1 MTHHVLFQRRHAVQG
16 CVVILDK
23 CKGATSK
30 AASSQAL
37 DELMAQLHSR
47 NDDDNDASRA
57 RGKRVRAEAPKLGH
71 VGTLDPMASG
81 ALPILLGPATRLALH
96 VPVDRKRYRAL
107 LRLGVETDTGDADG
121 RQVKVDDAF
130 AGLPEG
136 FDLEPLLASL
146 RGEITQTPSVYSA
159 IKIAGRP
166 AYERARAGEQVDMP
180 SRRVQVYALEGAAV
194 DARTV
199 RLDVTCGTGTY
210 VRSIGT
216 DLAKACG
223 TCGHL
228 VELRRVASGV
238 FDVPA
243 EPGGALVVRVLS
255 LREALETFCTAV
267 EAGPAAV
274 EVEKALSTGNARALF
289 DAVEPFLALAPEA
302 APKAAAATTT
312 SKHALLVHGEPR
324 ALVEVDAASK
334 RCKALVQFPAY
345 VV

>member
-1 MTHHVLFQRRHAVQG
+1 MFQRRHAVQG

-23 CKGATSK
+23 CKGVTSK

-37 DELMAQLHSR
+37 DELMAQLLHP
-47 NDDDNDASRA
+47 DGGAPA
-57 RGKRVRAEAPKLGH
+57 GKRARAEAPKLGH

-121 RQVKVDDAF
+121 RQIKVDDAF
-130 AGLPEG
+130 AGLPDG
-136 FDLEPLLASL
+136 FDLEPLLVQF
-146 RGEITQTPSVYSA
+146 RGEITQTPSAYSA
-159 IKIAGRP
+159 VKIAGKP

-180 SRRVQVYALEGAAV
+180 TRRVQVYALEGAVV

-210 VRSIGT
+210 VRSIGA

-228 VELRRVASGV
+228 VELRRIASGM

-255 LREALETFCTAV
+255 LREALETFCTSV
-267 EAGPAAV
+267 EAGPAAAADV
-274 EVEKALSTGNARALF
+274 DKALSTGNTNALYK
-289 DAVEPFLALAPEA
+289 AVEPFLVAEA
-302 APKAAAATTT
+302 VATT

-324 ALVEVDAASK
+324 ALVEVDAAK
-334 RCKALVQFPAY
+334 QRCKALVHFPAY
-345 VV
+345 VD